1 MPHVSV
7 NGIRLAYRRSGT
19 GPNVLMIMGSSASG
33 QAWTMH
39 QTPALNAAGYR
50 TVEFDHRGVAPSD
63 APAGRYRME
72 DMVADTKGLIEA
84 LNLAPVA
91 IVGVSLGSLIAQELA
106 ARHPELVRCAVLL
119 ATRARGDAVRIG
131 LSAADRALAMTDG
144 VRPPAAYLAV
154 RSALRL
160 LSPATLA
167 DDAAAAM
174 WLEIFEISG
183 DDGSVPGHD
192 WIDTTSDRRA
202 MMRAIAAPCRVV
214 AFSDDLVSPPHLGAE
229 VADLIPDCDYVELP
243 DCGHIGYL
251 ERPDAVNAA
260 ILEFL
265 GKHA

>member
-1 MPHVSV
+1 MPHVSA
-7 NGIRLAYRRSGT
+7 NGIRLAVRRSGT
-19 GPNVLMIMGSSASG
+19 GPNVLLIMGSSASG
-33 QAWTMH
+33 HVWTMH
-39 QTPALNAAGYR
+39 QTPALNTAGFH
-50 TVEFDHRGVAPSD
+50 TVEFDHRGIAPSD
-63 APAGRYRME
+63 VPPGRYRMQ

-84 LNLAPVA
+84 LDLAPVS

-106 ARHPELVRCAVLL
+106 AAHPELVRCAVLL
-119 ATRARGDAVRIG
+119 ATRARGDAVRTA
-131 LSAADRALAMTDG
+131 LTEADRALAGSG

-167 DDAAAAM
+167 DDEAAAM
-174 WLEIFEISG
+174 WLEVLELSG
-183 DDGSVPGHD
+183 DDNSVPGHD
-192 WIDTTSDRRA
+192 WIETTADRRDA
-202 MMRAIAAPCRVV
+202 LRTITAPCRVV

-229 VADLIPDCDYVELP
+229 VADLIPGCDYVEIA

-251 ERPDAVNAA
+251 ERPEAVNEA